1 MPYKEDAFYSH
12 LNIKGITYAAYRRAK
27 NMHKKFE
34 INNLGDYHDF
44 YVQNYTLRILDIF
57 ENVRNKF
64 YMNLIRL
71 I

>member
-1 MPYKEDAFYSH
+1 
-12 LNIKGITYAAYRRAK
+12 
-27 NMHKKFE
+27 MHKKFE

-57 ENVRNKF
+57 ENVRNKC